1 METYRLSFEVTT
13 DADPDVLKAIL
24 IELGVDLE
32 QQVESYG
39 YALLGFN
46 PRNDV
51 DVLDVIEGEE

>member
-39 YALLGFN
+39 YVLLNFK
-46 PRNDV
+46 PKETACV
-51 DVLDVIEGEE
+51 AYVTEGEE

>member
-1 METYRLSFEVTT
+1 METYRLSFDVTT

-39 YALLGFN
+39 YVLLGFN